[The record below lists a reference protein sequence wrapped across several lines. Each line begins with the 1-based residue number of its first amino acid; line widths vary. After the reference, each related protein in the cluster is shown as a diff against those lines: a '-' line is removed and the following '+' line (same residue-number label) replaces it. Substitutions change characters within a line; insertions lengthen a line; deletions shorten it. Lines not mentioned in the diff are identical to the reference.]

1 MPNDHRPRPRPTARA
16 VTPRRSVPALLALS
30 AATVLTAG
38 ALAAVPA
45 SAAPAA
51 APAPAAIDRAAQ
63 DYLVATH
70 GLSRAE
76 AAEALAG
83 QRAALATTESLESRL
98 GDRLTGAVVDE
109 TTGALTVEVADAAA
123 ADVAEAAGAE
133 ARVDSAEDV
142 ESGAEALA
150 AAMTELDAA
159 GAAVSVDAAGDAV
172 VLSVPA
178 GDLDA
183 ATEALVAEAE
193 ALGVPVSIERTAGPV
208 DTFALY
214 GGEDIL
220 LNLNQGRC
228 SAGFNLVSGST
239 YYLLTAGHCSGDT
252 WYDDG
257 VAIGT
262 TVAESFPGDD
272 YKLIQITNVSGV
284 NPQGTVLYNSGT
296 FDVSTAGSPPVG
308 TTVCRTG
315 STTGTRCGTI
325 QAYNATVTYQ
335 EGSVSGLVRTNVC
348 AEPGDSG
355 GPLFASGGVAVGIT
369 SGGNGNCTS
378 GGTTYFQTVS
388 EVTSGFGLSVL

>member
-1 MPNDHRPRPRPTARA
+1 M
-16 VTPRRSVPALLALS
+16 PALLALS

-51 APAPAAIDRAAQ
+51 APAPASVDRAAQ
-63 DYLVATH
+63 DYLIDAH
-70 GLSRAE
+70 GLTRAE
-76 AAEALAG
+76 AARALAG
-83 QRAALATTESLESRL
+83 QRAALATTQALESRL

-109 TTGALTVEVADAAA
+109 ATGDLTVEVADTAA
-123 ADVAEAAGAE
+123 ADVAAAAGADVRVAADTGVEAAG
-133 ARVDSAEDV
+133 
-142 ESGAEALA
+142 EALA
-150 AAMTELDAA
+150 AAMTALGAT
-159 GAAVSVDAAGDAV
+159 GAAVSLDASGDTV

-178 GDLDA
+178 GASDA
-183 ATEALVAEAE
+183 ATRALLDRAAD
-193 ALGVPVSIERTAGPV
+193 LDVPVVVERTDGPV

-228 SAGFNLVSGST
+228 SAGFNLVSGGT
-239 YYLLTAGHCSGDT
+239 YYLLTAGHCGGDT

-262 TVAESFPGDD
+262 TVVERFPGDD
-272 YKLIQITNVSGV
+272 YKLIRIDNVGAV

-296 FDVSTAGSPPVG
+296 YNVSTAGNPPVG

-315 STTGTRCGTI
+315 STTGTRCGSI
-325 QAYNATVTYQ
+325 QAYNATVNYR
-335 EGSVSGLVRTNVC
+335 EGSVSGLIRTNVC

-369 SGGNGNCTS
+369 SGGSGNCTF
-378 GGTTYFQTVS
+378 GGTTYFQTVT
-388 EVTSGFGLSVL
+388 EVTNGFGLSVL